1 MYFVN
6 RAQLNQC
13 NPMKLSTINALRTLI
28 KLNETKDLLL
38 EIHKGYPS
46 DTEFDDTI
54 ELIDAFMH
62 GLAPLNEVIER
73 QGMSNLGMREVVDH
87 MNQRILHFY
96 NLGKP

>member
-1 MYFVN
+1 MKTSTLNAFKTLLK
-6 RAQLNQC
+6 LNQT
-13 NPMKLSTINALRTLI
+13 KELLQTI
-28 KLNETKDLLL
+28 
-38 EIHKGYPS
+38 HQGYPS

-62 GLAPLNEVIER
+62 GLGPLNEVLER